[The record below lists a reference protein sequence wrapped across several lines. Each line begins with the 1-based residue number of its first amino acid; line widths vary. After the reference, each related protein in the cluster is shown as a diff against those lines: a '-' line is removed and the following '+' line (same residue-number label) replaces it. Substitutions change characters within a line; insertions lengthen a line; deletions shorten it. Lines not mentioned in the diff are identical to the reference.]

1 MVWIFLKDG
10 CFDSTKAICI
20 SSCESSLN
28 RHAIIIY
35 LGGAEEVTYFY
46 DSIEERDQEM
56 AKIKG
61 ALLEER
67 NNSW

>member
-10 CFDSTKAICI
+10 CFDSTKAM
-20 SSCESSLN
+20 LN